1 MRTKTSIKKT
11 LKSKEILGGRDQNAV
26 KRSWNIQC
34 DSVVGMD
41 SNREDYIE
49 ENAIFLDERRGKGEW
64 LLFSWYKERGR
75 EGARDLY
82 QDFTVKYLYVDRD
95 GPRFWSESLW
105 YLRLRRFKEDQ
116 RIRDGRL
123 KRGGSYGHSSIE
135 TPSAS
140 GVVCKRNF
148 TERLGFSREE
158 LESAW
163 CKADQILDSSSL
175 IASKVTRRN
184 LPEQIKP
191 REASGFLTIDEM
203 ESLVPRK
210 GRNYQAWMDL
220 VIKEFARGR
229 SYFNWVMR
237 QMMNRKHQ

>member
-1 MRTKTSIKKT
+1 MRLKTPKEKALS
-11 LKSKEILGGRDQNAV
+11 SKEILGGDDQNLA
-26 KRSWNIQC
+26 KRFWSNQC
-34 DSVVGMD
+34 GSVVGIY
-41 SNREDYIE
+41 SNRENYIE

-64 LLFSWYKERGR
+64 LLYSWYRERGR
-75 EGARDLY
+75 DGARDLY
-82 QDFTVKYLYVDRD
+82 QDFIVKYIYMDKD

-116 RIRDGRL
+116 RIRDGRG
-123 KRGGSYGHSSIE
+123 KRAGSYVHSSID

-140 GVVCKRNF
+140 RVACKSNF
-148 TERLGFSREE
+148 TERLGFSQQE
-158 LESAW
+158 LERAW
-163 CKADQILDSSSL
+163 CKADQLLDSSSL

-191 REASGFLTIDEM
+191 REAPGFLTIDEM
-203 ESLVPRK
+203 EVLVPRK
-210 GRNYQAWMDL
+210 GRSYQAWMDL
-220 VIKEFARGR
+220 VIKEFARAR